1 MQVKHLT
8 SKLKKMNIDE
18 IIDDDRKVLIKK
30 MLKSEPKWEGMK
42 AMVNCHVAG
51 KLSKIKDITDEIKE
65 CCQVTTSDD
74 IRMASRIKIKNI
86 YVYSMDYKKMKQ
98 HISYMVLLRTGEIA
112 RVVTFYVNIKTSMV
126 FALVDL
132 FKLCENPFLLEKYA
146 YHLLNVKAT
155 NQTTVIPVNNIEEVL
170 FYMPLK
176 KVSHLVSQ
184 LPNLFGHSA
193 LKVITEL

>member
-1 MQVKHLT
+1 
-8 SKLKKMNIDE
+8 MN
-18 IIDDDRKVLIKK
+18 
-30 MLKSEPKWEGMK
+30 
-42 AMVNCHVAG
+42 
-51 KLSKIKDITDEIKE
+51 
-65 CCQVTTSDD
+65 
-74 IRMASRIKIKNI
+74 
-86 YVYSMDYKKMKQ
+86 YKKMKQ

-184 LPNLFGHSA
+184 LPNLFGHRV

>member
-1 MQVKHLT
+1 
-8 SKLKKMNIDE
+8 
-18 IIDDDRKVLIKK
+18 
-30 MLKSEPKWEGMK
+30 MLKSESKWEGMK

-51 KLSKIKDITDEIKE
+51 KLSKVKDITDEIKE

-86 YVYSMDYKKMKQ
+86 YVYCMDYKKMKQ
-98 HISYMVLLRTGEIA
+98 HISYMVLLRTGQIA

-184 LPNLFGHSA
+184 LPNLFGHRA